1 MRYIISFFFRKN
13 CVEKYYQRLVE
24 RREHFLEEEQTRRVK
39 EELRPTKSRIVNDFF
54 GLEGTFKKLDID

>member
-1 MRYIISFFFRKN
+1 M
-13 CVEKYYQRLVE
+13 E